1 MDMLRSSE
9 QKAAG
14 AKVLFQELVAKVLP
28 LGLGR
33 AAFRDILKSISVK
46 KRCAQVDLE

>member
-14 AKVLFQELVAKVLP
+14 AKVLFQELVAKVHLWV
-28 LGLGR
+28 LGQLHSGT
-33 AAFRDILKSISVK
+33 S
-46 KRCAQVDLE
+46 